1 MDDAIAA
8 ARQSLAVGEPLVAL
22 PYVALRDDPPALA
35 LRGIAMAQL
44 GDWSRARELLSR
56 AARAFGPDSRV
67 ERGRCLL
74 AEAEVALA
82 QRDLAWSPL
91 ALHHALR
98 SLKARGDHINVLHAR
113 ILLIRR
119 MLLLGDLTRALP
131 ALTALNL
138 EGAPAAL
145 AATAE
150 LARAEL
156 ALRRVQVSSARA
168 ALQRARRTAQRAGIP
183 ALLAEVNR
191 MQRTLSLPAARLM
204 TTRSEHTLRLGQ
216 VERLLASNQLVING
230 VQRCLSHGA
239 YQVRMRRRP
248 VLFSLLQTLGEHW
261 PAQATREVL
270 IARAFGSLRPNS
282 SHRSR
287 LRVEISRLRTAIRSL
302 AQIQATPDG
311 FKLAAHEGT
320 PRRRF
325 GGVSLAADR
334 AEGKGSGRRDGGVR

>member
-1 MDDAIAA
+1 
-8 ARQSLAVGEPLVAL
+8 
-22 PYVALRDDPPALA
+22 
-35 LRGIAMAQL
+35 
-44 GDWSRARELLSR
+44 
-56 AARAFGPDSRV
+56 
-67 ERGRCLL
+67 
-74 AEAEVALA
+74 
-82 QRDLAWSPL
+82 
-91 ALHHALR
+91 
-98 SLKARGDHINVLHAR
+98 
-113 ILLIRR
+113 
-119 MLLLGDLTRALP
+119 
-131 ALTALNL
+131 
-138 EGAPAAL
+138 
-145 AATAE
+145 
-150 LARAEL
+150 
-156 ALRRVQVSSARA
+156 
-168 ALQRARRTAQRAGIP
+168 
-183 ALLAEVNR
+183 

-320 PRRRF
+320 PIAVLAPPVTGDDAALLALLSDGEAWPTSALALALPTSQRTVQRALTRLVKAGQVHCIGVGRMRRWVAAPAAETSSSWF
-325 GGVSLAADR
+325 LATA
-334 AEGKGSGRRDGGVR
+334 VVC